1 MKSAQQRVD
10 ASGERPDPD
19 NTKARVF
26 ALVAAIPFGQ
36 VTTYGDIARA
46 AGIPRGARRV
56 GWLVHDPPAELD
68 LPCHRIVNRE
78 GRLSG
83 GWAFGHPD
91 LMRALLEAEGV
102 TFVEQHRVDLQAHRW
117 VAGSDQPP
125 PTK

>member
-1 MKSAQQRVD
+1 MKSTQQRVD
-10 ASGERPDPD
+10 ASRERLDPD

-46 AGIPRGARRV
+46 AGIPRDARRV

>member
-1 MKSAQQRVD
+1 MKSIPAQEEASDQQCGPGSTRDRVY
-10 ASGERPDPD
+10 AV
-19 NTKARVF
+19 A
-26 ALVAAIPFGQ
+26 AAIPVGR

-46 AGIPRGARRV
+46 AGIPHDARRV
-56 GWLVHDPPAELD
+56 GWLVHDPPADLE

-91 LMRALLEAEGV
+91 LMKAMLEAEGV
-102 TFVEQHRVDLQAHRW
+102 TFVEGHRVDLQAHRW
-117 VAGSDQPP
+117 IPAADQPP